1 MTVELLRC
9 WLCSKVKAEASG
21 KHEGL
26 HCSLEGRFRLGAAA
40 ELRQACDRCGRYQ
53 TLTRDLAKRPLYA
66 SNRKLAG
73 FSAPQT
79 T

>member
-26 HCSLEGRFRLGAAA
+26 HCSLEGRFRLTAVIPFWWVD
-40 ELRQACDRCGRYQ
+40 DRYY
-53 TLTRDLAKRPLYA
+53 L
-66 SNRKLAG
+66 
-73 FSAPQT
+73 
-79 T
+79 

>member
-26 HCSLEGRFRLGAAA
+26 HCSLEGRFRLVAAA
-40 ELRQACDRCGRYQ
+40 ELWQACDRCRQDQ
-53 TLTRDLAKRPLYA
+53 TLTRYPVRCPL
-66 SNRKLAG
+66 
-73 FSAPQT
+73 
-79 T
+79 